1 MKIVFFWVV
10 MPSSLVS
17 YCKHFRRFFL
27 RLMSRISAPPK
38 GQWLPE
44 DSNLQHY
51 LVRIWPTRRRTC
63 IVLVRQM
70 QGSDG
75 SITYFLLPNDNK
87 VRWENKAWRQE
98 GVGWEVDWSGLV
110 LWAIFLCHSLNS
122 LYVIFQSERRVRN
135 ESTKLL
141 DTLVFDAVHM
151 WMDILVHRMY
161 SYCVMILLI
170 Q

>member
-1 MKIVFFWVV
+1 
-10 MPSSLVS
+10 MPPSLVS
-17 YCKHFRRFFL
+17 YCRHFRRFFL
-27 RLMSRISAPPK
+27 RLICRISALSK

-44 DSNLQHY
+44 YSNLQHY
-51 LVRIWPTRRRTC
+51 LVHIWLTRRRTC

-98 GVGWEVDWSGLV
+98 GVGWEVDWSGFV
-110 LWAIFLCHSLNS
+110 LWAIFPCHSLYS

-135 ESTKLL
+135 GSTNLL
-141 DTLVFDAVHM
+141 DTHLLDAVHM